1 MKERVVMKFLG
12 KEIAK
17 SFLATLLM
25 GSAIALFIA
34 CELGSDPI
42 TVFLDG
48 FNRKTGVSVGI
59 TDQFLNLFLLIT
71 GYLMNKKSVGINS
84 VVNVLVLGICIDYP
98 ASLISTFNI
107 ASQPLAIRLVC
118 LFIAQ
123 VMFASSLAWMQTF
136 KYGMNAMDA
145 IIYKIM
151 HYTNFRYL
159 TVRILYDGTFILI
172 GYLLGGIVGVGTVL
186 SISTNGF
193 FTEKAKKII
202 GYISGE
208 KRS

>member
-1 MKERVVMKFLG
+1 MKFLG

-71 GYLMNKKSVGINS
+71 GYLMNKKKN
-84 VVNVLVLGICIDYP
+84 NDQ
-98 ASLISTFNI
+98 F
-107 ASQPLAIRLVC
+107 
-118 LFIAQ
+118 
-123 VMFASSLAWMQTF
+123 
-136 KYGMNAMDA
+136 
-145 IIYKIM
+145 
-151 HYTNFRYL
+151 
-159 TVRILYDGTFILI
+159 
-172 GYLLGGIVGVGTVL
+172 
-186 SISTNGF
+186 
-193 FTEKAKKII
+193 
-202 GYISGE
+202 
-208 KRS
+208 